1 MIHLS
6 IRGHAQASPR
16 RDLEAGF
23 QFVLQT
29 RGFVQP
35 EHQKEE
41 TKLRIN
47 GDWCRPETTAMRG
60 QDGVAPIDQLTG
72 LSLRRLYSG
81 PLMHVK
87 WMLLWHNSGRGF
99 YDTATQSLERRI
111 RHLVRKTTAVL
122 VPYRRLGVSTNSLMS
137 SSSSSDKFSS
147 SSSSS

>member
-6 IRGHAQASPR
+6 IRGHAQASPN

-41 TKLRIN
+41 TKLRID
-47 GDWCRPETTAMRG
+47 GDWCRPETTAVRG
-60 QDGVAPIDQLTG
+60 QDGVAPIETS
-72 LSLRRLYSG
+72 SLRRLYSG
-81 PLMHVK
+81 PLMHNK
-87 WMLLWHNSGRGF
+87 WMLSWHNSGRGF
-99 YDTATQSLERRI
+99 FDTATQSLERRI